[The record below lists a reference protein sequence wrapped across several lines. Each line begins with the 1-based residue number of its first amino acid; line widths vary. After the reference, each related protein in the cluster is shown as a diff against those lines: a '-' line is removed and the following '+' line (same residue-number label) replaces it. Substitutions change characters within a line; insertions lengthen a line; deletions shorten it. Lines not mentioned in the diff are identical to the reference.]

1 MTESDSS
8 SRADDLPPPPAAEPV
23 AITST
28 EPVAEPAGT
37 EPLGTA
43 SAGPVSVRRETSAF
57 PPPPPMDGARPGA
70 VPEARRRSGNA
81 ALWAAVAIL
90 FAMNLA
96 AGGLAW
102 LALNPD
108 LRARLPGPLGL
119 HTHAG
124 PKAVPGP
131 APVATRS
138 DALAG
143 TVASLSARM
152 DALDR
157 KLTELDADPGRAVA
171 PAGDGTD
178 LRDQVQALAQK
189 LQGLDSTI
197 QSARA
202 EPQAQDLSNQIS
214 ALNARLDQI
223 AADQKKLA
231 SEQQSAAEARQRVA
245 LGLAIGNLE
254 GALLTGR
261 PYAREL
267 EAVRTLAP
275 QGTDLSTLSTQAETG
290 APTVA
295 DLAARFPAVADRA
308 IQAERQAGARGWFGR
323 LWARLR
329 SLVVVRPVGD
339 VAGTSTE
346 AVLARAQARLDRGDL
361 DGAVREASALQGP
374 AAAGVAPW
382 LADARARLAAEA
394 EAASLRGRLLDD
406 LARRG

>member
-1 MTESDSS
+1 MTESDSF

-23 AITST
+23 AAPT
-28 EPVAEPAGT
+28 EPVAEPAGV
-37 EPLGTA
+37 EPSGA
-43 SAGPVSVRRETSAF
+43 DPAGFESARRETSAF
-57 PPPPPMDGARPGA
+57 PPPPPTDGARPSA

-81 ALWAAVAIL
+81 ALWLAIALL

-108 LRARLPGPLGL
+108 LRARLPGPLGFL
-119 HTHAG
+119 G

-131 APVATRS
+131 APVASRS

-143 TVASLSARM
+143 TVGALSARM

-178 LRDQVQALAQK
+178 LRAQVQALAQK

-197 QSARA
+197 QSTRA
-202 EPQAQDLSNQIS
+202 EPQAQDLSNQIG

-231 SEQQSAAEARQRVA
+231 AEQQSAAEARQRVA

-254 GALLTGR
+254 SALLTGR

-267 EAVRTLAP
+267 EAVRSLAP
-275 QGTDLSTLSTQAETG
+275 QGTDLSAQAETG

-295 DLAARFPAVADRA
+295 DLAARFPSVADRA
-308 IQAERQAGARGWFGR
+308 VQAERQAGTRGWLGR

-329 SLVVVRPVGD
+329 TLVVIRPVGD

-374 AAAGVAPW
+374 AAATVAPW
-382 LADARARLAAEA
+382 LANARARLAAEA
-394 EAASLRGRLLDD
+394 EAASLRDRLIGD

>member
-8 SRADDLPPPPAAEPV
+8 FRADDLPPPPAAEPV
-23 AITST
+23 AAPT
-28 EPVAEPAGT
+28 EPVAEPAGI
-37 EPLGTA
+37 E
-43 SAGPVSVRRETSAF
+43 SARRETSAF
-57 PPPPPMDGARPGA
+57 PPPPPTNGAQPSA
-70 VPEARRRSGNA
+70 APEARRRSGNA
-81 ALWAAVAIL
+81 ALWLAIALL

-108 LRARLPGPLGL
+108 LRARLPGPLGFL
-119 HTHAG
+119 G

-143 TVASLSARM
+143 TVGALSARM

-171 PAGDGTD
+171 PAGGDTD
-178 LRDQVQALAQK
+178 LRAQVQALAQK
-189 LQGLDSTI
+189 LQTIDSTV

-202 EPQAQDLSNQIS
+202 EPQAQDLSSQIG
-214 ALNARLDQI
+214 ALSARLDQI

-231 SEQQSAAEARQRVA
+231 ADQQSAADARQRVA

-267 EAVRTLAP
+267 EAVRSLAP
-275 QGTDLSTLSTQAETG
+275 QGADLSTLSAWAETG
-290 APTVA
+290 APTVV

-308 IQAERQAGARGWFGR
+308 VQAERQAGARGWLGR

-329 SLVVVRPVGD
+329 TLVIVRPVGD

-374 AAAGVAPW
+374 AAATVAPW
-382 LADARARLAAEA
+382 LADARTRLAAEA
-394 EAASLRGRLLDD
+394 EAASLRDRLLDD
-406 LARRG
+406 LARRS